1 MTSPKKDKTKEE
13 KRKIVILLVGI
24 SLIIFFFLWRFVFSV
39 PRVVEDVAVM
49 PVKKTVPPVDLDYLE
64 SRVFEGFIEY
74 ETIPAIDQELFGR
87 ENPFN
92 PY

>member
-13 KRKIVILLVGI
+13 KRKIIMLLTGI
-24 SLIIFFFLWRFVFSV
+24 GLIVFFLLWRFTLPV
-39 PRVVEDVAVM
+39 PETEEISIM
-49 PVKKTVPPVDLDYLE
+49 PIQKTVPPVDFKYLE
-64 SRVFEGFIEY
+64 SPVFNSFIEY
-74 ETIPAIDQELFGR
+74 DIISAIDKELLGR